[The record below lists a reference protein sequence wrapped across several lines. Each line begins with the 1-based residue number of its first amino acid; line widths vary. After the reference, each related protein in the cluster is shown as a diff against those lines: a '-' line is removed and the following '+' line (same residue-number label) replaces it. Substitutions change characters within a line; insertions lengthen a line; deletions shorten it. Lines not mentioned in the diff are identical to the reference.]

1 MVTTNTHM
9 VDGLVGDDVVN
20 RNRYTGDDEISPH
33 VIVINDGFDR
43 DTLAKETR
51 LFSSDGLGGVAVID
65 MPSQWGELEEDD
77 VLRVLFS
84 QAVIEEGLNVLE
96 SHDADMVELFSTT
109 IKPIRIETDGG

>member
-1 MVTTNTHM
+1 
-9 VDGLVGDDVVN
+9 
-20 RNRYTGDDEISPH
+20 
-33 VIVINDGFDR
+33 
-43 DTLAKETR
+43 
-51 LFSSDGLGGVAVID
+51 

-109 IKPIRIETDGG
+109 IKPIRIEPDGLTVGEALAVARRLGDAPSQERSDNGAQSANARKKSS